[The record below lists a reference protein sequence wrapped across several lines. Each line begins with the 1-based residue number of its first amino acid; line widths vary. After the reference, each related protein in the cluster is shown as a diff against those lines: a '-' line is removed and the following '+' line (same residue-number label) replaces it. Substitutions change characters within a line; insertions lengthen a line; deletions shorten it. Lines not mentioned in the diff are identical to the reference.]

1 MYTAKLCNSI
11 AKYRD
16 TRSVL
21 DTKNEAPI
29 VVNTMIIGYSAIVG
43 RTDSPWIGLTVFADD
58 AHGRRISP
66 PTTKIKHSIAIETV
80 LTWNNPL

>member
-1 MYTAKLCNSI
+1 MAR
-11 AKYRD
+11 YRD

-43 RTDSPWIGLTVFADD
+43 RTDSPVRLAVFTDD

-66 PTTKIKHSIAIETV
+66 PTTKMNSSIAIETV
-80 LTWNNPL
+80 LTWNRPL

>member
-11 AKYRD
+11 AKYSD

-29 VVNTMIIGYSAIVG
+29 VVNTTIIGYSAIVG
-43 RTDSPWIGLTVFADD
+43 RTDSPLRLAVYADD
-58 AHGRRISP
+58 AHDRRISP
-66 PTTKIKHSIAIETV
+66 PTIKIKNSIAIETV